1 QAQVASAQ
9 TQVQAAQL
17 ALNQTTLTAPTSGV
31 VISLSGVPGESV
43 AGGGSGATAQAPG
56 SLAPQ
61 PASSSATGSGGSSGF
76 MVIDGTSSYVLANGQ
91 QVSTEV
97 VTGIVGD
104 SYTEIK
110 AGLSEGDKVVLPA
123 LRTTGTS
130 TTNSNNLLRGG
141 GFGGGG
147 IRSGGG

>member
-1 QAQVASAQ
+1 MTANAAVTVAQADNAVRVPNAAVQ
-9 TQVQAAQL
+9 TQGG
-17 ALNQTTLTAPTSGV
+17 TTAVT
-31 VISLSGVPGESV
+31 
-43 AGGGSGATAQAPG
+43 
-56 SLAPQ
+56 
-61 PASSSATGSGGSSGF
+61 
-76 MVIDGTSSYVLANGQ
+76 VLANGQ

-104 SYTEIK
+104 TYTEIK
-110 AGLSEGDKVVLPA
+110 AGLNEGDKVVLPS

-130 TTNSNNLLRGG
+130 TTNGNNLIRGG

>member
-1 QAQVASAQ
+1 M
-9 TQVQAAQL
+9 
-17 ALNQTTLTAPTSGV
+17 
-31 VISLSGVPGESV
+31 PGED
-43 AGGGSGATAQAPG
+43 GGVTRRAAPG
-56 SLAPQ
+56 DPGLTHPRP
-61 PASSSATGSGGSSGF
+61 PAIPPRRLRGEGAQIG
-76 MVIDGTSSYVLANGQ
+76 
-91 QVSTEV
+91 V